1 MSLRRRMRAR
11 REGAKASIDMNS
23 LIDLTFLLLV
33 VFIVTLPTLEQSIH
47 VMLPVGKTSKAQD
60 DKKKTFSITVNS
72 TGQIYV
78 GEVPTTREDLKASL
92 TKAVADDP
100 ELSVLVRGDVRVGY
114 GDVYEVV
121 KIAKD
126 CNVTRACVSRFE
138 SEGRANWTVFMWY
151 VTHGLDLGIAM
162 SENRCVCCGDLIPEG
177 VQVCPKCEK
186 TLGIAESIEGL

>member
-1 MSLRRRMRAR
+1 MSIRRRR
-11 REGAKASIDMNS
+11 RVRRDGSKGAAIDMNS

-47 VMLPVGKTSKAQD
+47 VLLPVGKTSKAQD

-78 GEVPTTREDLKASL
+78 GEVPTTRDDLKASL

-121 KIAKD
+121 KIAKE
-126 CNVTRACVSRFE
+126 CNVKHLGLVSK
-138 SEGRANWTVFMWY
+138 
-151 VTHGLDLGIAM
+151 
-162 SENRCVCCGDLIPEG
+162 EN
-177 VQVCPKCEK
+177 
-186 TLGIAESIEGL
+186 